1 MAYEYSMFRGEFFGT
16 DFNFLYSEEIQK
28 AFYDNCQDVNWTL
41 YMQFDQYNQRGNIQA
56 ELGIYA
62 QN

>member
-1 MAYEYSMFRGEFFGT
+1 MFRGEFFGT